1 MSDYAEIANLS
12 WDEIQESQPLPVGT
26 YLLKAR
32 NAVFQPSKEADKS
45 PVVMFVY
52 VPKEAME
59 DVKTEELEALG
70 PDYDIGENKVF
81 QRFYIEDGSSWDQVR
96 KHLVKHGI
104 EVEGK
109 IEDTLKKVKGT
120 EVLAY
125 LNQNTFTRRDGTVG
139 TGNNATEFAAVES

>member
-1 MSDYAEIANLS
+1 MSDYAEIADLS
-12 WDEIQESQPLPVGT
+12 WDNIQEPKPLPVGT
-26 YLLKAR
+26 YLLRAR

-59 DVKTEELEALG
+59 DVKSDELEALG
-70 PDYDIGENKVF
+70 ADYDIGENKIF
-81 QRFYIEDGSSWDQVR
+81 ARFYIEDGSSWDQVR
-96 KHLVKHGI
+96 KHLAKHGI
-104 EVEGK
+104 EATGK

-125 LNQNTFTRRDGTVG
+125 LEQKTFTRKDQTVG
-139 TGNNATEFAAVES
+139 VANNATEFAPVG

>member
-1 MSDYAEIANLS
+1 MSDYAEIADLS
-12 WDEIQESQPLPVGT
+12 WDNIQEPKALPVGT

-59 DVKTEELEALG
+59 DVKAEELEALG
-70 PDYDIGENKVF
+70 PDYDIAENKIF
-81 QRFYIEDGSSWDQVR
+81 SRFYIEDGSSWDQVR
-96 KHLVKHGI
+96 KHLLKHGV
-104 EVEGK
+104 EVSGK

-125 LNQNTFTRRDGTVG
+125 LEQNTFKRKDGSSAV
-139 TGNNATEFAAVES
+139 GNNATEFAPVE